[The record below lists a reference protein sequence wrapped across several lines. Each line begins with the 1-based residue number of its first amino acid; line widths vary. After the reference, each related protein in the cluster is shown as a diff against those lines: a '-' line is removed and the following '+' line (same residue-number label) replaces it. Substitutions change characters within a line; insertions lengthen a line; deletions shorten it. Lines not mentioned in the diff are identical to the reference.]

1 MKEAVLCDNGTV
13 AVDREELTMDVIIG
27 KNRGRHA
34 LNKVIGRGSRGQV
47 EVLDKMV
54 ILAICSF
61 DGR

>member
-1 MKEAVLCDNGTV
+1 MKEAVLSDNGKV

-34 LNKVIGRGSRGQV
+34 LTEVIGRGSRGQV